1 MKCEICNKEIIE
13 GEGCYI
19 TPVGAICTKCYEAS
33 GMKVQMG
40 NTAAKSHKKSDA
52 QKHGL
57 SGCRDMV
64 AARVLS

>member
-1 MKCEICNKEIIE
+1 MKCEICNKEIIK
-13 GEGCYI
+13 GEGYYL
-19 TPVGAICTKCYEAS
+19 TPAGAICAKCYKAS

-57 SGCRDMV
+57 SGYPDMV
-64 AARVLS
+64 AARS